1 MIQHGPMIETLL
13 SGAFICDVTDP
24 ENYRRLQD
32 ESVQEEVNTYLRPLN
47 RRLAQSQDGSV
58 FFLAY
63 VRLDDTARDT
73 LKQQFSQVL
82 SALLPLL
89 DWMTLVQEAM
99 GRDGAVNAG
108 DTIKLQELVLQTEDN
123 PSLRQRL
130 QLLANDK
137 FFNSQADAVDAQLK
151 QIFKRLKENGYV
163 RQPHSHRD
171 FYEVTGKVDYLIEL
185 VRFIKDEERLPVSE
199 EMAADSQEALL

>member
-13 SGAFICDVTDP
+13 SGAFICAITDP

-32 ESVQEEVNTYLRPLN
+32 EATQEEVNAYLRPLN

-63 VRLDDTARDT
+63 VQLDDNARDT

-82 SALLPLL
+82 TALLPLL
-89 DWMTLVQEAM
+89 DWMTMVQEAL
-99 GRDGAVNAG
+99 GRDGALSAG
-108 DTIKLQELVLQTEDN
+108 DTIKLQELVLHTEDN

-130 QLLANDK
+130 QMLATDK

-151 QIFKRLKENGYV
+151 QIFKRLKEHGYV
-163 RQPHSHRD
+163 LQPHSHRD

-185 VRFIKDEERLPVSE
+185 IRFIKDEERLPVSE
-199 EMAADSQEALL
+199 ELQEDSQEALL